1 MFAPMVRPI
10 LVLLVLLVAPIE
22 AARTVRALIP
32 LVPLPVPPSM
42 RWEWRP
48 PGCRMASAT
57 P

>member
-1 MFAPMVRPI
+1 MFAPMVRLI
-10 LVLLVLLVAPIE
+10 LVLLVAPIE
-22 AARTVRALIP
+22 AARSVRALIP